1 MSGKKFHKKTMTSL
15 GFHFFLLWSQWGSIP
30 QFMNLEINLE
40 FHIWKQI
47 YFFWCSK
54 KIVQCSLWCP
64 AMSFLSF
71 VERHETPGVPRLP
84 VCWVSAYQPRV
95 QPPDD
100 QQWGCAR
107 QRPQGPKGPR
117 PRRPEGPPS
126 AQATFYKSLQGTHI
140 MSLEAERRVD
150 KEKGKV
156 GIIKKV
162 CESKSNPTSLTSSFL
177 KATFEGGFSSWTCH
191 TQEKRPAL
199 MITRYLLLSFFCKT
213 FEF

>member
-1 MSGKKFHKKTMTSL
+1 MAGKKFHNKTMTSL
-15 GFHFFLLWSQWGSIP
+15 GFHFFLLWSQWGRIP

-40 FHIWKQI
+40 FHIWKQM

-54 KIVQCSLWCP
+54 KLFDVPC
-64 AMSFLSF
+64 
-71 VERHETPGVPRLP
+71 GVLQ
-84 VCWVSAYQPRV
+84 WVSSALWSVTRHQVSR
-95 QPPDD
+95 DCR
-100 QQWGCAR
+100 CAESPLTSLGSSHR
-107 QRPQGPKGPR
+107 TTSSEAVPAKGPKAQKAQGQEGLKALQV
-117 PRRPEGPPS
+117 PRRP
-126 AQATFYKSLQGTHI
+126 YKSLQGTHI

-199 MITRYLLLSFFCKT
+199 MITRYLLLSFYCKT